1 MFPRVLSRDQACCCF
16 GVVFSGALLFLG
28 QSKERTSCQSFKLHC
43 HTNIL
48 FGRWGGVGGA
58 WGGGGDGRRGGGSSG
73 GGRDGY
79 WSNWRKEYCLW
90 PT

>member
-48 FGRWGGVGGA
+48 FGRWGG
-58 WGGGGDGRRGGGSSG
+58 GGGETEGGVAVVVVVGVMDTGAIG
-73 GGRDGY
+73 GKSIAFGQR
-79 WSNWRKEYCLW
+79 NK
-90 PT
+90 

>member
-1 MFPRVLSRDQACCCF
+1 MFRRVLSRDQACCCF

-28 QSKERTSCQSFKLHC
+28 QSKERTSCQSFRLHC

-48 FGRWGGVGGA
+48 FGKWGGG
-58 WGGGGDGRRGGGSSG
+58 GGGGDGRRGGGSGG

-79 WSNWRKEYCLW
+79 WSKEYCLW